1 MSVYGGGLLEQYSI
15 KISFDIIGKPKLL
28 ASEAMI
34 VPFSKNEFWY
44 MVPSIRASLSGPE
57 AVKQPQTITLLL
69 LKFSSSQL

>member
-15 KISFDIIGKPKLL
+15 KISFDVIGKPKPL

-57 AVKQPQTITLLL
+57 AASDHHITTVKV
-69 LKFSSSQL
+69 

>member
-15 KISFDIIGKPKLL
+15 KISFDVIGKPKLL

-44 MVPSIRASLSGPE
+44 MVPHQLGQ
-57 AVKQPQTITLLL
+57 VFQVLKQ
-69 LKFSSSQL
+69 